1 MRRPSVWGLEI
12 EPMTE
17 EWRNDD
23 NEASLRMANEF
34 VEVANN
40 KLSTGVD
47 PVVIASAIRHAAAN
61 FTAFAYAHG
70 TDDPLDSASIME
82 EFLRLLEN
90 YDRRQRGKAR
100 SVTDLE
106 RLVEQV
112 KNE

>member
-1 MRRPSVWGLEI
+1 
-12 EPMTE
+12 MTE
-17 EWRNDD
+17 EGRNDD

-40 KLSTGVD
+40 KLATGVH
-47 PVVIASAIRHAAAN
+47 PVVIASAMRHAAAN

-90 YDRRQRGKAR
+90 YDRRQRGEAR

>member
-1 MRRPSVWGLEI
+1 
-12 EPMTE
+12 MTE

-61 FTAFAYAHG
+61 FTAVAYAHG

>member
-1 MRRPSVWGLEI
+1 
-12 EPMTE
+12 MTDE
-17 EWRNDD
+17 GSSDE
-23 NEASLRMANEF
+23 NEANLRMANEF
-34 VEVANN
+34 VEVTNN
-40 KLSTGVD
+40 LLATGIH
-47 PVVIASAIRHAAAN
+47 PVVIASAMRHAAAN

-70 TDDPLDSASIME
+70 TDDPLDTANIME

-90 YDRRQRGKAR
+90 YDKRQRGETR

>member
-1 MRRPSVWGLEI
+1 
-12 EPMTE
+12 MTE

-34 VEVANN
+34 VEVANK
-40 KLSTGVD
+40 KLSTGAD

>member
-1 MRRPSVWGLEI
+1 
-12 EPMTE
+12 MTE

-90 YDRRQRGKAR
+90 YDRRQRGKAH

>member
-1 MRRPSVWGLEI
+1 
-12 EPMTE
+12 MTE
-17 EWRNDD
+17 EWGNDD

>member
-1 MRRPSVWGLEI
+1 
-12 EPMTE
+12 MTE

-23 NEASLRMANEF
+23 NEASLRRANEF

-90 YDRRQRGKAR
+90 YDRRQRGKAH

>member
-1 MRRPSVWGLEI
+1 MA
-12 EPMTE
+12 E
-17 EWRNDD
+17 EVRSDD

-40 KLSTGVD
+40 KLATGIH
-47 PVVIASAIRHAAAN
+47 PVVIAAAIRHAAAN

-70 TDDPLDSASIME
+70 SDDPLDTAGIVE

-90 YDRRQRGKAR
+90 YEKRQRGEAR
-100 SVTDLE
+100 SVTALE

>member
-1 MRRPSVWGLEI
+1 
-12 EPMTE
+12 MTE

>member
-1 MRRPSVWGLEI
+1 
-12 EPMTE
+12 MTE
-17 EWRNDD
+17 EWGNDD

-34 VEVANN
+34 VELANN

-47 PVVIASAIRHAAAN
+47 RVVIASAIRHAAAN